1 MVCGRSPTERSAEQL
16 EPRLLEDASQLLGT
30 TRFGGWKVCKDAFQL
45 LVLAFVH
52 SVECAVSLR
61 DGYKDAF
68 QLLVSALVHWSDWRP
83 SEKTDSASNSLSF
96 NRLNTIVHNTTYLY
110 ECGVCEFDL

>member
-30 TRFGGWKVCKDAFQL
+30 TRFGGWKNCKDAFQF

-83 SEKTDSASNSLSF
+83 SEK
-96 NRLNTIVHNTTYLY
+96 NRQCIQFTFL
-110 ECGVCEFDL
+110 